1 VVEVIYYRIKAKEES
16 SAKQIIRTL
25 KNSFAWAKTNGN
37 PLEIYSATGSEHTKH
52 IPEIATRFNADVEVI
67 EPGAIPQEIRNQG
80 GIPKREYI
88 AFDGQVFTDKM
99 IFLGYERNNNP
110 AKVNTRKER
119 WKNIL
124 NKGVRKERKPR
135 ATKTDVVARLEPNQ
149 DFNLTG
155 AINSLK
161 ILEDKL
167 LQAYNDVAEL
177 RPKLEQ
183 IQEIEKLLKDKE
195 DYLKSAKII
204 LNSVG

>member
-99 IFLGYERNNNP
+99 IFSAYERNNNP

-124 NKGVRKERKPR
+124 NKKERKPR
-135 ATKTDVVARLEPNQ
+135 GSENVEVVGRLEPNQ
-149 DFNLTG
+149 ELNISG
-155 AINSLK
+155 VKNSLLA
-161 ILEDKL
+161 LEDKL
-167 LQAYNDVAEL
+167 LKAYNEVSEL
-177 RPKLEQ
+177 RKSFEK
-183 IQEIEKLLKDKE
+183 IDEYTKLLQDRN
-195 DYLKSAKII
+195 DYIKSAKLI
-204 LNSVG
+204 LSSTGL

>member
-67 EPGAIPQEIRNQG
+67 EPGAIPQEVRNQG

-99 IFLGYERNNNP
+99 TFLGYERNNNP

-124 NKGVRKERKPR
+124 NKGKTRKPR
-135 ATKTDVVARLEPNQ
+135 SIKQAETIYRIEPNQ
-149 DFNLTG
+149 DFNLIG

-167 LQAYNDVAEL
+167 LQAYNEIADL
-177 RPKLEQ
+177 RPKLEK
-183 IQEIEKLLKDKE
+183 ISDIEKLLKDKE
-195 DYLKSAKII
+195 DYLKSAKMI

>member
-67 EPGAIPQEIRNQG
+67 EPGVIPQEIRNQG

-99 IFLGYERNNNP
+99 LFSAYERNNNP

-124 NKGVRKERKPR
+124 NKGKTRKPR
-135 ATKTDVVARLEPNQ
+135 SIKHAETIYRIEPNQ

-167 LQAYNDVAEL
+167 LQAYNEIADL
-177 RPKLEQ
+177 RPKLEK
-183 IQEIEKLLKDKE
+183 ISDIEKLLKDKE
-195 DYLKSAKII
+195 DYLKSAKMI